1 MRMIGSERDIRWGIE
16 QRLEFIEF
24 RLFWEGEI
32 NRSALT
38 KQFGIS
44 IPQASNDLKRYE
56 ERAPGN
62 LVYDKSLKRYF
73 ASPKFTP
80 QFLSQ
85 DADQYL
91 NRLRAVA
98 DHSVSQDDGWFSRMP
113 AAESMPLPQRR
124 VEVNVLRRLLDAIR
138 RGRSVRILYQSMSS
152 RHPEP
157 MWRWISPHA
166 FANDG
171 LRWHVRAFCH
181 LDRKF
186 KDFLLPR
193 CLSADSDAPQ
203 EAPGVEDV
211 NWQSF
216 FDVILVPNPRL
227 SANQQSIVAQD
238 YCMTNGE
245 ISIAVRR
252 SFLYYF
258 QKRLRIDV
266 ARALDDPRETP
277 GMVKNRVAFELALRE
292 ANTPGLEHL
301 SAQ

>member
-1 MRMIGSERDIRWGIE
+1 MRMANFERDFRWGVE

-38 KQFGIS
+38 TQFGIS
-44 IPQASNDLKRYE
+44 TPQASNDLKRYE

-73 ASPKFTP
+73 ASSTFAP
-80 QFLSQ
+80 QLRPP

-91 NRLRAVA
+91 NRLRSVA
-98 DHSVSQDDGWFSRMP
+98 DHTASQEDAWFSQMP

-124 VEVNVLRRLLDAIR
+124 VDVNVLRALLYAIR
-138 RGRSVRILYQSMSS
+138 HNRSVRVLYQSMNSQ
-152 RHPEP
+152 RTEP
-157 MWRWISPHA
+157 LWRWISPHA

-181 LDRKF
+181 LDRKY

-193 CLSADSDAPQ
+193 CLTADSDAPQ
-203 EAPGVEDV
+203 EASGTADE
-211 NWQSF
+211 NWQNF
-216 FDVILVPNPRL
+216 FDVILVPNPKL
-227 SANQQSIVAQD
+227 SQNQQSIVAQD
-238 YCMTNGE
+238 YCMTDGE
-245 ISIAVRR
+245 ISISVRR

-277 GMVKNRVAFELALRE
+277 VVVKNRDAFELGLKE
-292 ANTPGLEHL
+292 ANR
-301 SAQ
+301 